1 MSRPKI
7 GLALGG
13 GVARGWAHIG
23 VLRALKDMGIEP
35 DIVCGTSVGA
45 LTGGAYLAGHLDT
58 LEDWARSLTKR
69 RMLGYL
75 DFRFGGSSFLTGQRL
90 NKLTAEY
97 LGDLTIED
105 LDRQFVA
112 VTAELATGH
121 EIWIKE
127 GSLVDAI
134 RASYALPGVFSP
146 VKVDGRWLID
156 GALVNPVPASVCRA
170 LGARLV
176 IAVSLNADTFGKSTL
191 DDSFSLDDASF
202 NGDQNPSRSDLNATK
217 RPDRMI
223 MRQLFGTNK
232 EAPGVGSI
240 MLGALNIVMDRLSRS
255 RMAGDPPDVLIT
267 PRVGHISLLGFDRAD
282 EMIRLGRESVL
293 REMDV
298 LQEAL
303 AILA

>member
-23 VLRALKDMGIEP
+23 VLRALKEIGIEP

-45 LTGGAYLAGHLDT
+45 LAGGAYLAGHLDT
-58 LEDWARSLTKR
+58 LEDWARGLTKR

-90 NKLTAEY
+90 NKLTSDY
-97 LGDLTIED
+97 LGTTQIED

-121 EIWIKE
+121 EIWIRD

-146 VKVDGRWLID
+146 VKIGGRWLID

-170 LGARLV
+170 MGARLV
-176 IAVSLNADTFGKSTL
+176 IAVSLNADTFGKSSL
-191 DDSFSLDDASF
+191 DEAFSLDDTQG
-202 NGDQNPSRSDLNATK
+202 NGNGGPSRSDLNSTL

-223 MRQLFGTNK
+223 MRQLFGASK
-232 EAPGVGSI
+232 DAPGVGTI

>member
-23 VLRALKDMGIEP
+23 VLRALKEIGIEP

-45 LTGGAYLAGHLDT
+45 LAGGAYLAGHLDS
-58 LEDWARSLTKR
+58 LEEWARSLTKR
-69 RMLGYL
+69 RMLSYL

-90 NKLTAEY
+90 NRLTSQY
-97 LGDLTIED
+97 LGDLRVEE

-121 EIWIKE
+121 EIWIRE

-146 VKVDGRWLID
+146 VKVGGRWLVD

-191 DDSFSLDDASF
+191 DETFSIDESNL
-202 NGDQNPSRSDLNATK
+202 NGDQNPSRSDLNATR

-223 MRQLFGTNK
+223 MRQLFGAGK

-298 LQEAL
+298 LQEAM

>member
-23 VLRALKDMGIEP
+23 VLRALQEIGIEP

-45 LTGGAYLAGHLDT
+45 LAGGAYLAGHLDT
-58 LEDWARSLTKR
+58 LEDWARGLTKR

-90 NKLTAEY
+90 NKLTSEY
-97 LGDLTIED
+97 LGTTQIED

-121 EIWIKE
+121 EIWIRD

-170 LGARLV
+170 MGARLV
-176 IAVSLNADTFGKSTL
+176 IAVSLNADTFGKSSL
-191 DDSFSLDDASF
+191 DEAFSLDDTQG
-202 NGDQNPSRSDLNATK
+202 NGNGGPSRSDLNSTL

-223 MRQLFGTNK
+223 MRQLFGASK
-232 EAPGVGSI
+232 DAPGVGTI

>member
-23 VLRALKDMGIEP
+23 VLRALKEIGIEP

-45 LTGGAYLAGHLDT
+45 LAGGAYLAGHLDT

-75 DFRFGGSSFLTGQRL
+75 DFSFGGSSFLTGQRL
-90 NKLTAEY
+90 NKLTSQY
-97 LGDLTIED
+97 LGDLNVQD

-121 EIWIKE
+121 EIWIRE

-146 VKVDGRWLID
+146 VKVGGRWLID

-191 DDSFSLDDASF
+191 DDFMLDEEKQ
-202 NGDQNPSRSDLNATK
+202 NGDQSPTRSDLNTSL

-223 MRQLFGTNK
+223 MRQIFGRGQET
-232 EAPGVGSI
+232 PGVGSI

-298 LQEAL
+298 IQEAL
-303 AILA
+303 AVLS